1 MNFSR
6 PVLIIGSRGSE
17 LALWQSNY
25 IKSRLENLYPNLK
38 IRIEII
44 KTTGDKILDSPLSLI
59 GGKGVFTVELE
70 RALLRNEID
79 IAVHSLKD
87 LPTQLGE
94 GLSIA
99 AIPERA
105 HVEDAFLSNNREAK
119 LFELPKG
126 AKIATGSLRRKAQ
139 ILARRPD
146 YEIVDIRGNV
156 PTRINKLHESNWD
169 GMILA
174 AAGMERLGLGDEI
187 IHYIPTDD
195 MLPAPGQGALA
206 IEAREDDAEV
216 AKLLFPLEDNEAR
229 LSSSTERE
237 ILHALGGGC
246 QLPLGTFVRK
256 SGGEYIID
264 ACIAYPTGEGMM
276 RSCSHSSETNL
287 MQNAK
292 KIADEF
298 LLKGGAVIIAHLT
311 DIETAEKTH

>member
-6 PVLIIGSRGSE
+6 PCLRIGSRGSD
-17 LALWQSNY
+17 LALWQSHH
-25 IKSRLENLYPNLK
+25 IKSRLESLYPDLK
-38 IRIEII
+38 ITLEII
-44 KTTGDKILDSPLSLI
+44 QTTGDKIIDSPLSQI

-79 IAVHSLKD
+79 LAVHSLKD
-87 LPTQLGE
+87 LPTQLGD
-94 GLSIA
+94 GLAIA

-105 HVEDAFLSNNREAK
+105 NVEDTFLSNDHSAR
-119 LFELPKG
+119 LFELRKG

-146 YEIVDIRGNV
+146 YQIIDISRNV
-156 PTRINKLHESNWD
+156 PTRIRKLHENDWD

-174 AAGMERLGLGDEI
+174 SAGIERLGLNREI
-187 IHYIPTDD
+187 THHIPTID

-206 IEAREDDAEV
+206 IEARENDIEV
-216 AKLLFPLEDNEAR
+216 ARLLFALEDRSAR
-229 LSSSTERE
+229 LSSSAERE

-256 SGGEYIID
+256 EGMEYMID
-264 ACIAYPTGEGMM
+264 ACIAYPSGEAMI
-276 RSCSHSSETNL
+276 RSHVHSEETSL

-292 KIADEF
+292 LIAE
-298 LLKGGAVIIAHLT
+298 
-311 DIETAEKTH
+311 E

>member
-6 PVLIIGSRGSE
+6 PTLIIGSRGSE

-25 IKSRLENLYPNLK
+25 IKSRLEILYPELK
-38 IRIEII
+38 ISIEII

-87 LPTQLGE
+87 LPTELGE
-94 GLSIA
+94 GLTIA

-105 HVEDAFLSNNREAK
+105 NVEDAFLSNDPNAK
-119 LFELPKG
+119 LFELPAG

-146 YEIVDIRGNV
+146 YEIIDIRGNV
-156 PTRINKLHESNWD
+156 PTRIKKLRESNWD

-174 AAGMERLGLGDEI
+174 SAGLERLGLGNEI
-187 IHYIPTDD
+187 SHTISTTD

-206 IEAREDDAEV
+206 IEARANDSEV
-216 AKLLFPLEDNEAR
+216 ATLLSPLEDSASR

-237 ILHALGGGC
+237 ILHTLGGGC
-246 QLPLGTFVRK
+246 QLPLGTYVRK
-256 SGGEYIID
+256 DGDDYLID
-264 ACIAYPTGEGMM
+264 ACIAYPNGEGMM
-276 RSCSHSSETNL
+276 KSQMRTSKDGLSQS
-287 MQNAK
+287 AK
-292 KIADEF
+292 IIAAEF
-298 LLKGGAVIIAHLT
+298 LQKGGADMIAHLT
-311 DIETAEKTH
+311 ELEKKEKIH

>member
-1 MNFSR
+1 MNFTR
-6 PVLIIGSRGSE
+6 PTLRIGSRGSE
-17 LALWQSNY
+17 LALWQSNH
-25 IKSRLENLYPNLK
+25 IKSRLENLYPDLK
-38 IRIEII
+38 VTLDII
-44 KTTGDKILDSPLSLI
+44 HTTGDKILDSPLSLI

-94 GLSIA
+94 GLTIA
-99 AIPERA
+99 AIPQRA
-105 HVEDAFLSNNREAK
+105 NVEDAFLSNTQNAA
-119 LFELPKG
+119 LFELRSG

-156 PTRINKLHESNWD
+156 PTRIRKLRESDWD

-174 AAGMERLGLGDEI
+174 SAGMERLGLGGEI
-187 IHYIPTDD
+187 SHHIPTSD

-216 AKLLFPLEDNEAR
+216 AKLLFPLEDRSAR

-256 SGGEYIID
+256 DGEEYLID
-264 ACIAYPTGEGMM
+264 ACIAYPSGKEMM
-276 RSCSHSSETNL
+276 RSQLRSTETAL
-287 MQNAK
+287 MQNAG

-298 LLKGGAVIIAHLT
+298 LAKGGAEMIAHLT
-311 DIETAEKTH
+311 DSEQAEKIH

>member
-6 PVLIIGSRGSE
+6 PSLTIGSRGSE
-17 LALWQSNY
+17 LALWQSNH
-25 IKSRLENLYPNLK
+25 IKSRLEGLYPNLK
-38 IRIEII
+38 VNIEII

-87 LPTQLGE
+87 LPTELGD
-94 GLSIA
+94 GLVIA
-99 AIPERA
+99 AIPQRA
-105 HVEDAFLSNNREAK
+105 KVEDAFLSNAQDAK
-119 LFELPKG
+119 LFELRKG
-126 AKIATGSLRRKAQ
+126 ARIATGSLRRKAQ

-156 PTRINKLHESNWD
+156 PTRIRKLRESDWD

-174 AAGMERLGLGDEI
+174 SAGMERLGLGGDI
-187 IHYIPTDD
+187 AHHIPTED

-216 AKLLFPLEDNEAR
+216 SKLLYPLENHDAR

-256 SGGEYIID
+256 EGDEYVID
-264 ACIAYPTGEGMM
+264 ACIAYPTGKGMM
-276 RSCSHSSETNL
+276 RSQLRSNETSL

-298 LLKGGAVIIAHLT
+298 LSKGGAEMIAHLT
-311 DIETAEKTH
+311 DIETTEKSH